1 MVKEFD
7 VEFGIKNIYPTI
19 KTEIHK
25 DEKIIGSI
33 ITRKVEIAEATSI
46 KYIELVLTDSNIW
59 FFEKEMDNPDSKVEF
74 EKFDIRD
81 VKMIS
86 IEKSKSNQELAILN
100 VVVKGKAFVL
110 DTIQKTLAEDFVST
124 MKKNILK
131 THNDQEHYKFTDLN
145 EEKLENFDNLTIEK
159 TTIKRVKENVIAKFF
174 FNYTSILKSVP
185 TLEVLFI
192 ISSLIW
198 WIGDVIFLALIGR
211 PTITPTNAAYYSIGV
226 IMLITSLFNGLVLAA
241 HLMNFIEKNKIHKQM
256 KKGLILIIFDIL
268 LFSTSIMMLA
278 QAKPIILVAFL
289 TIDMVLII
297 AICFWVGIDLTQN
310 ILELKN
316 QNHHNQQVNKE

>member
-33 ITRKVEIAEATSI
+33 ITRKIEITEANSR
-46 KYIELVLTDSNIW
+46 KYVELVLTDSNIW
-59 FFEKEMDNPDSKVEF
+59 FFEKEMDNPDNKVEF

-145 EEKLENFDNLTIEK
+145 EEKLENFDNLTVEK
-159 TTIKRVKENVIAKFF
+159 TITKKVKENAITKFF

-192 ISSLIW
+192 LSSLIW
-198 WIGDVIFLALIGR
+198 WIGDVIFLAIIGQEK
-211 PTITPTNAAYYSIGV
+211 ITVTTSAYYSIGV
-226 IMLITSLFNGLVLAA
+226 IMLIISLFNGLVLTA
-241 HLMNFIEKNKIHKQM
+241 HLMNFIKKNMISKQM
-256 KKGLILIIFDIL
+256 KKSLILIMFNVL

-278 QAKPIILVAFL
+278 KSNLTILVAFL
-289 TIDMVLII
+289 AIDLVLII
-297 AICFWVGIDLTQN
+297 ALCFWVAIDLAQN
-310 ILELKN
+310 ILELKS